1 MGVSTVWST
10 TASVRASLGLARL
23 LHHHTVGRMLMH
35 PMTTP
40 LLKQT
45 GATAST
51 TTPGLRARAARGE
64 ITVAVVG
71 GSGYAGGELLRLLAG
86 HPAVR
91 LVGVVGRGRAGES
104 LEESQPHLA
113 GLGVT
118 VREEIP
124 ESDAVFLALP
134 HGASSAIVPELATGG
149 RAVFDLGP
157 DFRLRNPSDYPEW
170 YGWSHPAPS
179 LLTNAVY
186 GLPELH
192 RAELAALGDQSG
204 AIVGVPGC
212 YPTATLL
219 AVAPL
224 AGAGLIEDLVVDAK
238 SGVSGAGREPKP
250 ELTYAEVNENVHA
263 YGLEGHR
270 HTAEI
275 AQELAALA
283 PEDFP
288 AGSRAAAGAYPA
300 ALEFIPHLVPMTRGI
315 LATCYVRLTRP
326 VAASELADLYSAAYG
341 PEPFVQVVDASPSTK
356 HVLGSN
362 FARVH
367 VRVLPRSGRILA
379 LGVIDNLVKGAAGQ
393 AIQAFNVVAGL
404 DETTGL
410 EGLPIAP

>member
-1 MGVSTVWST
+1 
-10 TASVRASLGLARL
+10 
-23 LHHHTVGRMLMH
+23 MH

-40 LLKQT
+40 VLSKA
-45 GATAST
+45 GATPM
-51 TTPGLRARAARGE
+51 PGLRARAERGDMA
-64 ITVAVVG
+64 VAVVG

-86 HPAVR
+86 HPRVR

-104 LEESQPHLA
+104 LAKSQPHLA

-124 ESDAVFLALP
+124 ECDAAFLALP
-134 HGASSAIVPELATGG
+134 HGASSAIVPELATAG

-179 LLTNAVY
+179 LLGTAVY

-192 RAELAALGDQSG
+192 RAELAALGDQPG

-212 YPTATLL
+212 YPTATML

-224 AGAGLIEDLVVDAK
+224 ARAGLIEDLVVDAK

-250 ELTYAEVNENVHA
+250 ELTFAEVNENVRA

-275 AQELAALA
+275 AQELAALQ
-283 PEDFP
+283 PKDFA
-288 AGSRAAAGAYPA
+288 AGSRVASSRAAAAGANPA
-300 ALEFIPHLVPMTRGI
+300 ALEFIPHLVPMTRGL
-315 LATCYVRLTRP
+315 LATCYIRPSRP
-326 VAASELADLYSAAYG
+326 VAAAELAELYSAAYAA
-341 PEPFVQVVDASPSTK
+341 EPFVQVVDAAPSTK
-356 HVLGSN
+356 QVMGSN

-379 LGVIDNLVKGAAGQ
+379 LGVVDNLVKGAAGQ